1 MKKEMRVIPPILIKL
16 MMYQLFRGLAYI
28 HAQNICH
35 RDVKPENI
43 LLDPNTGVLKL
54 GDLGSAK
61 KLVKGQ
67 VNVSY
72 IGSRYCRPPELMFG
86 SVYYTTNVDIW
97 SAGCVF
103 AHILLRKELF
113 ASSCNVDQLVEV
125 IKVLGTPT
133 QEQIED
139 LNPVYVSYNFPAIE
153 SIPLRSLFSP
163 VIPDTAIDLMSQLL
177 VYRPMARLHPLV
189 ACAHPY
195 FAKLREYG
203 TLLPNGSTLPPL
215 FNFTDTEQ
223 ELQNNLNIKLTPKM
237 SND

>member
-86 SVYYTTNVDIW
+86 SVY
-97 SAGCVF
+97 
-103 AHILLRKELF
+103 
-113 ASSCNVDQLVEV
+113 
-125 IKVLGTPT
+125 
-133 QEQIED
+133 
-139 LNPVYVSYNFPAIE
+139 
-153 SIPLRSLFSP
+153 
-163 VIPDTAIDLMSQLL
+163 
-177 VYRPMARLHPLV
+177 
-189 ACAHPY
+189 
-195 FAKLREYG
+195 
-203 TLLPNGSTLPPL
+203 
-215 FNFTDTEQ
+215 
-223 ELQNNLNIKLTPKM
+223 
-237 SND
+237 